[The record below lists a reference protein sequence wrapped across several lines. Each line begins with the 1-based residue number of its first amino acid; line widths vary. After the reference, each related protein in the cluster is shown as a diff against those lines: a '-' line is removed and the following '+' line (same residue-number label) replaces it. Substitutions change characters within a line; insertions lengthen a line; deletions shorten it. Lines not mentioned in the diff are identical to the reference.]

1 MVAKFTENSSKIK
14 IEEST
19 PVIEKLNVQRPNIDN
34 LIKRILSERR
44 EKRKKEFLIF
54 SVFLILVLGLLYF

>member
-1 MVAKFTENSSKIK
+1 MDTKFTENSSKTK

-19 PVIEKLNVQRPNIDN
+19 PVIEKPNEQRPNIDH
-34 LIKRILSERR
+34 LIKRILSERK